1 MADERFL
8 RRVDVTK
15 ATGLSR
21 ATIYRY
27 MRDGTFPKQVILGP
41 RRVGWRESQIEKWIS
56 TRGDPADGIN
66 ADSFTKVAR
75 KLAEGSLT
83 GQIILGAR
91 RQVRILRTD
100 EQVVFE
106 RKEPSD

>member
-27 MRDGTFPKQVILGP
+27 MRDGTFPKQVSLGP
-41 RRVGWRESQIEKWIS
+41 RRVGWRESQVVEWIS
-56 TRGDPADGIN
+56 SRGDPGSTTADH
-66 ADSFTKVAR
+66 FTMIAR
-75 KLAEGSLT
+75 KLADGSLT
-83 GQIILGAR
+83 GQIIIGGR
-91 RQVRILRTD
+91 RQVRLLRTD
-100 EQVVFE
+100 ERVVIE
-106 RKEPSD
+106 RKE